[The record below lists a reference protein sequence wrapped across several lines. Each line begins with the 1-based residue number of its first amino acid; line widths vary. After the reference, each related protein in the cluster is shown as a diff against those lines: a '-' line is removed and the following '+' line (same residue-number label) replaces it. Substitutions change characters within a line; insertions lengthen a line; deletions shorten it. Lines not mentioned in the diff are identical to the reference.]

1 MFENKCNYEPNY
13 KNWPMINANC
23 TDKTERIIMRNID
36 FKSKYMLAIIH
47 HITKVQVPCLWNLT
61 NLCECGMQ
69 LSTLVNIRCSTAHS
83 IK

>member
-1 MFENKCNYEPNY
+1 MNPII